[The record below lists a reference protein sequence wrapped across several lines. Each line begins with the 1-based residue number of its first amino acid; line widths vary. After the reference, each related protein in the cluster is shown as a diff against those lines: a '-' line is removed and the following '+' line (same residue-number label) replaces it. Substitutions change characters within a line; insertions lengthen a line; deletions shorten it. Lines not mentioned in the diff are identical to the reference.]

1 MKNPKFNV
9 VWLNDNGEEKQT
21 KQYKSFKEISEDLHL
36 EYHLIRELNKISDG
50 TVQRKF
56 LHPNLKYL
64 STKLKI
70 ESIKHNIV
78 NPKINNPE
86 I

>member
-1 MKNPKFNV
+1 MKNNKFIVTFIDGAGNP
-9 VWLNDNGEEKQT
+9 T
-21 KQYKSFKEISEDLHL
+21 KTYKSYKEIGDDLHF
-36 EYHLIRELNKISDG
+36 EYHIIRELHKISEG

-70 ESIKHNIV
+70 ESIKQNII
-78 NPKINNPE
+78 NPQIHHPE
-86 I
+86 K